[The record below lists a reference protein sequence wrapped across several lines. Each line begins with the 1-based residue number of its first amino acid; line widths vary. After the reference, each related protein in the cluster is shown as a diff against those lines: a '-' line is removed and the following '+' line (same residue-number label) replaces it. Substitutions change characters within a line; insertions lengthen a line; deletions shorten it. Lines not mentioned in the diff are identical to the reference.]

1 MMPGYI
7 VALSAEQLLYLI
19 NLVEEDL
26 HALAAL
32 EDMEPAWV
40 QDRIR
45 EVRGRRDYLQSIF
58 NTGGNAK

>member
-1 MMPGYI
+1 MPGYI

-26 HALAAL
+26 HELASL
-32 EDMEPAWV
+32 EDMDPSWI

-45 EVRGRRDYLQSIF
+45 VVRGRRDYLQSIF